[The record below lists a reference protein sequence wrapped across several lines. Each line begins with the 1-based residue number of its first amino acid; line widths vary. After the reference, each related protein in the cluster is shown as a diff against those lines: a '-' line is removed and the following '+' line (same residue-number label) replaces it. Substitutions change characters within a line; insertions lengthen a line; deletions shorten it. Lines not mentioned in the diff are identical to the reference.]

1 MTQLIRFGRLAL
13 VAVLI
18 GGIGGCASVLISPKT
33 IVDRAIEAR
42 SASDIAGDNRIVVA
56 ANTLMA
62 ELKLISASTEI
73 YEQRLL
79 VTGIIDE
86 QADYDAFKRGIERI
100 SGVRRLYWHVVQM
113 SKADQEA
120 QGDALL
126 SWTDAVALDAK
137 IGVRLF
143 ERDGVADVNFRE
155 GVDSFATVY
164 LLGRAR
170 SQSEL
175 DIALAATQ
183 GAKGVKKVVNYVE
196 VRP

>member
-1 MTQLIRFGRLAL
+1 MPRLTPL
-13 VAVLI
+13 VRLTLTIVIFACV
-18 GGIGGCASVLISPKT
+18 GGCAAVLISPKT
-33 IVDRAIEAR
+33 LVDRAIEAR
-42 SASDIAGDNRIVVA
+42 SASDIADDNRIVVA

-62 ELKLISASTEI
+62 DLELISASTEI

-79 VTGIIDE
+79 VTGIIDT
-86 QADYDAFKRGIERI
+86 QADYDAFKRGIEMI
-100 SGVRRLYWHVVQM
+100 SGVKQLYWHVVQM
-113 SKADQEA
+113 SEADQEA
-120 QGDALL
+120 QGEALL
-126 SWTDAVALDAK
+126 SWTDALALDAK

-143 ERDGVADVNFRE
+143 DRDGVADVNFRE

-170 SQSEL
+170 SQGEL

>member
-1 MTQLIRFGRLAL
+1 MYRPTHFVRLTL
-13 VAVLI
+13 TMVLLA
-18 GGIGGCASVLISPKT
+18 GLGGCAEALVSPKT

-42 SASDIAGDNRIVVA
+42 SASDIAEDNRIVVA
-56 ANTLMA
+56 ANAVMA
-62 ELKLISASTEI
+62 DLKLISASTEI

-79 VTGIIDE
+79 VTGIIE
-86 QADYDAFKRGIERI
+86 SPGDYAAFKRGIEQI
-100 SGVRRLYWHVVQM
+100 SGVKKLYWHVVQM
-113 SKADQEA
+113 SEADREA

-126 SWTDAVALDAK
+126 SWPAAVALDAK

-143 ERDGVADVNFRE
+143 ERKGVADVNFRE
-155 GVDSFATVY
+155 GVDPFGTVY

-170 SQSEL
+170 SQNER

-183 GAKGVKKVVNYVE
+183 GTKGVRKVVDYVE

>member
-1 MTQLIRFGRLAL
+1 MPSYSYVTRLILL
-13 VAVLI
+13 VFTYAGV
-18 GGIGGCASVLISPKT
+18 GGCAEALISPKT

-42 SASDIAGDNRIVVA
+42 STADIADDNRIVVA
-56 ANTLMA
+56 ANALMA

-79 VTGIIDE
+79 VTGIIE
-86 QADYDAFKRGIERI
+86 SQNDYDAFKQGIEDI
-100 SGVRRLYWHVVQM
+100 SGVKKLYWHVVQM
-113 SKADQEA
+113 SEAEQQA

-126 SWTDAVALDAK
+126 SWADALALDAM

-143 ERDGVADVNFRE
+143 EREGVADVNFRE

-170 SQSEL
+170 SQSER

-183 GAKGVKKVVNYVE
+183 ATKGVKKVVNYVE